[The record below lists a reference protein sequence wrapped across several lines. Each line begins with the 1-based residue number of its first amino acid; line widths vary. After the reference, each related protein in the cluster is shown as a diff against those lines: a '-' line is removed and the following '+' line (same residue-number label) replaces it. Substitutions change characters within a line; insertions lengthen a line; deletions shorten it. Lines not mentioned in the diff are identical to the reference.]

1 VVVDFLDVLWSIIII
16 YFLITILFALFTVV
30 VDIFRDHDL
39 SGWGKA
45 LWLLLL
51 IVFPLVGLLI
61 YLIVRH
67 DGMRARAIAAQ
78 KSSEK
83 EFASYVQSV
92 ATTGGAADEI
102 AKAKGLLDSGAIT
115 QEEFDAM
122 KTKALA
128 A

>member
-115 QEEFDAM
+115 QEEFDAI

>member
-1 VVVDFLDVLWSIIII
+1 VVVEFLDVLWAIIII

-30 VDIFRDHDL
+30 VDIFRDHEL

-45 LWLLLL
+45 LWLLFL
-51 IVFPLVGLLI
+51 IVLPLIGLLV

-67 DGMRARAIAAQ
+67 EGMRERAIATQ

-102 AKAKGLLDSGAIT
+102 AKAKGLLDSGAIS
-115 QEEFDAM
+115 QGEFDAI
-122 KTKALA
+122 KAKA
-128 A
+128 IA

>member
-1 VVVDFLDVLWSIIII
+1 MDFLDVLWSIIII
-16 YFLITILFALFTVV
+16 YFLLTILFALFTVV

-67 DGMRARAIAAQ
+67 DGMRERAIAAQ

-102 AKAKGLLDSGAIT
+102 SKAKGLLDSGAIT
-115 QEEFDAM
+115 QEEFDAI
-122 KTKALA
+122 KSKALA

>member
-16 YFLITILFALFTVV
+16 YFLITILFVLFTVV
-30 VDIFRDHDL
+30 TDIFRDHSL
-39 SGWGKA
+39 SGGGKA
-45 LWLLLL
+45 LWLLFL
-51 IVFPLVGLLI
+51 IVFPLVGLLV

-67 DGMRARAIAAQ
+67 EGMRDRAIAAQ

-102 AKAKGLLDSGAIT
+102 AKAKDLLDSGAIS
-115 QEEFDAM
+115 QGEFDAI
-122 KTKALA
+122 KAKA
-128 A
+128 IS